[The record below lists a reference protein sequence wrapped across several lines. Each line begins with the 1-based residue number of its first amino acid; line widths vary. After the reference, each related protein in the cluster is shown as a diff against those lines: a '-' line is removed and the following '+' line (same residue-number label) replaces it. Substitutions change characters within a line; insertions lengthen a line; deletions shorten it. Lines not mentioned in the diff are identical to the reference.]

1 MYGASGG
8 PFSSHRWSRQPPR
21 WRRPRLRHL
30 RSDFWERQVCNIW
43 GGSGGG
49 VKRNEGVEDT
59 DDADMEELLARSR
72 ERLIV
77 DVRPLPEWRSKTE
90 AAMRNDREMLCR
102 ELCLHL
108 GVTPRE
114 LGAIWRGGGLEDK
127 VRIFLREWRWMHRP
141 LSIRAAVEMLD
152 EHMASLYGRNSGAR
166 AASTPSR
173 PLHLLLRVFG
183 GDPPKGWPLIINCIS
198 SLIVHLC
205 PCLSLSSHLSSIP
218 SHLMERNRAS
228 GFSENLLPLEVT
240 VNFNDECMFL

>member
-1 MYGASGG
+1 MALQAVPFRVTGG
-8 PFSSHRWSRQPPR
+8 PVSPRGGVVFGLPFERGRSVGQVRPPT
-21 WRRPRLRHL
+21 
-30 RSDFWERQVCNIW
+30 RSITRNIL

-90 AAMRNDREMLCR
+90 AAMRNGREMLCR

-127 VRIFLREWRWMHRP
+127 VRIFLREWGWMHRP
-141 LSIRAAVEMLD
+141 LSLGATVEMLD

-183 GDPPKGWPLIINCIS
+183 GDPLKG
-198 SLIVHLC
+198 
-205 PCLSLSSHLSSIP
+205 
-218 SHLMERNRAS
+218 
-228 GFSENLLPLEVT
+228 
-240 VNFNDECMFL
+240 